1 MLVKNRPHGEVK
13 SGSFVV
19 FSSLANFS
27 SSLHN
32 LSAEDME
39 ASNSLPTSAANDALE
54 PDESSH
60 SSTPR
65 GADELVNSS
74 APESNLGSS

>member
-1 MLVKNRPHGEVK
+1 M
-13 SGSFVV
+13 V
-19 FSSLANFS
+19 FSSLADFS

-32 LSAEDME
+32 LLDDDME
-39 ASNSLPTSAANDALE
+39 ASNSLPTSAANDPLE

-60 SSTPR
+60 SSALT

-74 APESNLGSS
+74 APGSNLGSS